1 MNYLYL
7 ITEDDNDDLFFEGCL
22 ERITGLT
29 FTLDQTSRRLR
40 PGDGDSAV
48 RRTLLRLLNK
58 IEQIGKVDDVYLVI
72 AIDND
77 RAPTHPEHEQLSGL
91 GKADQRRTC
100 RICNLQEILESK
112 LGSDAST
119 WPIKV
124 AIAVP
129 VEMLESWLLIIRG
142 AEPSTLPIFGSKS
155 KPSAKKYYDQ
165 KKIPDQLKELC
176 TIEIQNSSCDDMAD
190 FCLEC
195 ATELLD
201 PNDLA
206 KKSPSFTHF
215 KDQVERWS

>member
-7 ITEDDNDDLFFEGCL
+7 ITEDYNDDLFFEGCL
-22 ERITGLT
+22 EKLTGQP
-29 FTLDQTSRRLR
+29 FTVDNTRGKMRKSGGIGAARQMLSIVLD
-40 PGDGDSAV
+40 DIK
-48 RRTLLRLLNK
+48 RTGYVENT
-58 IEQIGKVDDVYLVI
+58 YLVV

-77 RAPTHPEHEQLSGL
+77 RAPTHPDHKQLSGL
-91 GKADQRRTC
+91 GKADQRKTC
-100 RICNLQEILESK
+100 RVCNLQEILESK
-112 LGSDAST
+112 LGVDTSA

-142 AEPSTLPIFGSKS
+142 ADPSKLPLFGSKS
-155 KPSAKKYYDQ
+155 KSSAKKYYAQ

-176 TIEIQNSSCDDMAD
+176 EIEIQNSSCDYMAD

-201 PNDLA
+201 PDDLA